1 MKDRKL
7 ETQRVITKY
16 GTRYGDSIVQTTNSK
31 EVMKIIVVSKICR
44 QWHAGSIPAPGT
56 INYIRSVM
64 TIDEQLEILLAAKE
78 GKEIEYCI
86 YNNWHTFRDAKIH
99 RFNFDEYK
107 YRIKKQTKK
116 VYLFVI
122 KSQDNKI
129 SNTFN
134 YYSDK
139 QEVLKKYPNFT
150 IIKRLD
156 YTELEINE

>member
-1 MKDRKL
+1 
-7 ETQRVITKY
+7 
-16 GTRYGDSIVQTTNSK
+16 
-31 EVMKIIVVSKICR
+31 
-44 QWHAGSIPAPGT
+44 
-56 INYIRSVM
+56 M
-64 TIDEQLEILLAAKE
+64 TLDEQLEILQAAKE

-156 YTELEINE
+156 YTELEIDE